1 MDMSYSNKNPF
12 TGTISPREGL
22 ILKGQII
29 PGDYER
35 LIKIIGNDPAR
46 FWRAHALIL
55 ASPGGDIE
63 EAEKIAN
70 FVKSAYLP
78 VFVGHIFGPCVSAC
92 FFIYV
97 AAPMRLADPRTLG
110 IHRPYIDPSRMNA
123 LSPSQAEAL
132 QRKVLR
138 EARRY
143 LEDLD
148 VPTNLIDA
156 MFQRASSEIYW
167 LSILDVDQ
175 QLGRRPP
182 WYEQFLIARCGF
194 DKALDKQYFDF
205 GGGGADRKT
214 LLNRA
219 LNVDSCGEKLSQPE
233 AEVYVEA
240 EIIKAKKP

>member
-1 MDMSYSNKNPF
+1 
-12 TGTISPREGL
+12 
-22 ILKGQII
+22 
-29 PGDYER
+29 
-35 LIKIIGNDPAR
+35 
-46 FWRAHALIL
+46 
-55 ASPGGDIE
+55 
-63 EAEKIAN
+63 
-70 FVKSAYLP
+70 
-78 VFVGHIFGPCVSAC
+78 
-92 FFIYV
+92 
-97 AAPMRLADPRTLG
+97 
-110 IHRPYIDPSRMNA
+110 
-123 LSPSQAEAL
+123 
-132 QRKVLR
+132 
-138 EARRY
+138 
-143 LEDLD
+143 
-148 VPTNLIDA
+148 